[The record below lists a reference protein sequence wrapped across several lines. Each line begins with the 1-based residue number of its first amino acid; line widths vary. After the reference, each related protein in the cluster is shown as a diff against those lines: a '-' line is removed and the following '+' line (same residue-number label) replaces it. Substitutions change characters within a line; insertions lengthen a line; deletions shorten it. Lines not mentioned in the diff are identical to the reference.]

1 MKKGNKSFG
10 KDPKKN
16 IKIEI
21 LNYLN
26 QDGFNKAYL
35 MPQKRGLVNS
45 QIKQKEMFRIEHG
58 VTKYMTN
65 REEIV

>member
-1 MKKGNKSFG
+1 
-10 KDPKKN
+10 
-16 IKIEI
+16 
-21 LNYLN
+21 
-26 QDGFNKAYL
+26 

-58 VTKYMTN
+58 VTKYMAN